1 MKMKIIIL
9 ISSEECTT
17 AAEKRKRGD
26 GDVLVCKGMCSAAP
40 LDRRQWGKFVAV
52 AVANVA
58 DHASIRVQ
66 IVVRKS
72 FFCYLSSFSLDS
84 LSATLTLHAYA
95 YRSCIILP

>member
-26 GDVLVCKGMCSAAP
+26 GDVLVCKGMCWAAP
-40 LDRRQWGKFVAV
+40 LDRHRWGKFA

-66 IVVRKS
+66 IVVRKI